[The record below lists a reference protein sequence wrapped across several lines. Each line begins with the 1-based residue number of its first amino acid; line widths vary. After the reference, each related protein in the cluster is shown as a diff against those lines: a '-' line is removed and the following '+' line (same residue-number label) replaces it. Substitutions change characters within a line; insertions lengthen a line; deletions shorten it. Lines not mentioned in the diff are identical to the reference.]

1 MNFHLTTTLIFALC
15 VGSVAL
21 YVCNMTALRMG
32 DPKTI
37 QLATLDTIRCLMAT
51 NQDLNSRLID
61 ANLRQ
66 HQETLQALV
75 DIKTQ
80 IPQANT
86 WLHDTFVFF
95 ISSFICA
102 IVYQLAR
109 STYYHVLM
117 TSNACAE
124 LILMM
129 ERCQRLNFD
138 RPTISDVVEFR
149 KRLSRPLLSYCL
161 CCCIR
166 TRIDEE
172 IEMI

>member
-1 MNFHLTTTLIFALC
+1 MTTLFFALC

-21 YVCNMTALRMG
+21 YVCNMTALRLG

-51 NQDLNSRLID
+51 NQDLNARLID

-66 HQETLQALV
+66 HQETLQALA
-75 DIKTQ
+75 DIKNQ

-86 WLHDTFVFF
+86 WFHDLLVFF
-95 ISSFICA
+95 ISSVICT
-102 IVYQLAR
+102 IVYQLVRCA
-109 STYYHVLM
+109 YYYALLE
-117 TSNACAE
+117 SKACAE

-129 ERCQRLNFD
+129 ERCQRLNFN
-138 RPTISDVVEFR
+138 RPTNSDVVEFR
-149 KRLSRPLLSYCL
+149 KHLSRPLLSYCL

-166 TRIDEE
+166 NRTDE

>member
-37 QLATLDTIRCLMAT
+37 QLATLDAIRCLMAN
-51 NQDLNSRLID
+51 NQDLNARLID

-66 HQETLQALV
+66 HQETLQALA
-75 DIKTQ
+75 DIQ
-80 IPQANT
+80 DRIPQANT
-86 WLHDTFVFF
+86 WLHDIFIFF

-109 STYYHVLM
+109 CVFYYTLLK
-117 TSNACAE
+117 SKACAE

-129 ERCQRLNFD
+129 ERCRRLNFN
-138 RPTISDVVEFR
+138 RPTTSDVVEFR

-166 TRIDEE
+166 TRIAEE

>member
-1 MNFHLTTTLIFALC
+1 MTTLFFALC

-21 YVCNMTALRMG
+21 YVCNMTALRLG

-51 NQDLNSRLID
+51 NQDLNARLID

-66 HQETLQALV
+66 HQETLQALA
-75 DIKTQ
+75 DIKNQ
-80 IPQANT
+80 IPQVNT
-86 WLHDTFVFF
+86 WFHDLFVFF
-95 ISSFICA
+95 VSSVTCT
-102 IVYQLAR
+102 IVYQLVRCA
-109 STYYHVLM
+109 YYYALM
-117 TSNACAE
+117 KSKACAE
-124 LILMM
+124 FFLMM

-138 RPTISDVVEFR
+138 RPNNSDVVEFR

-166 TRIDEE
+166 TRADE